1 MGRIVEQLRA
11 VGARRAALFV
21 VITAAVAVGFYFGVR
36 EAGVGPRTEAG
47 VEAAVEHSVE
57 PTQQNSGEEVA
68 TEPLT
73 LTLSAPEICETTQPQ
88 EYGGAVVRWDEAK
101 NDWTYTTHSNGW
113 SKVGEV
119 AVVWAV
125 DGGAGPY
132 TLVIDGETRDAD
144 KTYEGPSGTASV
156 SCALQ
161 FGETFITD
169 EGRRRYRTEPEV
181 DSGLKTI
188 RATVTNA
195 AGATAEAVV
204 DVYVILAL
212 GTSGDILQGGKT
224 YRVMGTL
231 LTVPDAVDHAILGG
245 IIEGSGGGGPLL
257 SIGIADGGWVLVR
270 QGDLREHSRSTRVEY
285 AGDGAVAVGPGET
298 ELDALI
304 GQLMESVGQL
314 PSVERAG
321 P

>member
-21 VITAAVAVGFYFGVR
+21 VLTMAVAVGFYFGVR

-47 VEAAVEHSVE
+47 VEATVGHSVE
-57 PTQQNSGEEVA
+57 PTQQNSGEEAA

-73 LTLSAPEICETTQPQ
+73 LTLSAPEICETAQSQAWGTAAVLWDDDKEDWVVKRNLIGWFGVGETPVAWRAA
-88 EYGGAVVRWDEAK
+88 GGAP
-101 NDWTYTTHSNGW
+101 
-113 SKVGEV
+113 
-119 AVVWAV
+119 
-125 DGGAGPY
+125 PY
-132 TLVIDGETRDAD
+132 TLVIDGETRDAEQ
-144 KTYEGPSGTASV
+144 TYEGPSGTASV
-156 SCALQ
+156 GCAMQ
-161 FGETFITD
+161 FDETLFD
-169 EGRRRYRTEPEV
+169 EDGRGYRTEPEV

-188 RATVTNA
+188 RATVTDA
-195 AGATAEAVV
+195 AGATAEASV

-231 LTVPDAVDHAILGG
+231 LTVPEAVDHAILGG
-245 IIEGSGGGGPLL
+245 IIEGRGGPWLN
-257 SIGIADGGWVLVR
+257 IGIAGGGWVLVR
-270 QGDLREHSRSTRVEY
+270 EANLREHSRSTRSES
-285 AGDGAVAVGPGET
+285 AGDRAVAVGPGET

-304 GQLMESVGQL
+304 GQLMESAGQL

>member
-1 MGRIVEQLRA
+1 MLLA
-11 VGARRAALFV
+11 
-21 VITAAVAVGFYFGVR
+21 VITLAATLTASAC
-36 EAGVGPRTEAG
+36 AGERTEAG
-47 VEAAVEHSVE
+47 TTAAQEQQVEA
-57 PTQQNSGEEVA
+57 A

-119 AVVWAV
+119 AVVWTV

-188 RATVTNA
+188 RATVTDA
-195 AGATAEAVV
+195 AGATAEASV
-204 DVYVILAL
+204 DVYVILEL
-212 GTSGDILQGGKT
+212 NDSGDVLQSGKT
-224 YRVMGTL
+224 YRVMGTI
-231 LTVPDAVDHAILGG
+231 LTVPEAMGHASLGG
-245 IIEGSGGGGPLL
+245 IIEGRGGPWL
-257 SIGIADGGWVLVR
+257 SIGIAGGGWVLVR
-270 QGDLREHSRSTRVEY
+270 EANLREHSRSTRSES
-285 AGDGAVAVGPGET
+285 AGDGAVAVGPDET
-298 ELDALI
+298 KLDALI
-304 GQLMESVGQL
+304 DQLMESVGQL
-314 PSVERAG
+314 PSVG
-321 P
+321 DDSP